1 MMRSN
6 QQTRE
11 ATMTSIVCARTATMV
26 ATALICLTLHA
37 VPAAAIGTETPAP
50 APADDKKAAAPKPD
64 AKTDA
69 KTDAKPSADDKA
81 KANDKKVLEK
91 GDKKSELQFQ
101 DGYRQAYDLVY
112 RQHDLV
118 AGIAALRAL
127 GRDDHSDVAT
137 MIGYASRKLGRYD
150 EAKFWYDKALD
161 SNPRNART
169 LSYYGMWHA
178 EQGNRLKAKDY
189 LENVRLI
196 CGNADCEEYKALSG
210 AIAGNTS
217 Y

>member
-1 MMRSN
+1 
-6 QQTRE
+6 
-11 ATMTSIVCARTATMV
+11 MTSVVCARTAMIV
-26 ATALICLTLHA
+26 ATAMIALTLHA
-37 VPAAAIGTETPAP
+37 APAAAIGTETPAP
-50 APADDKKAAAPKPD
+50 APADDKKAVAPKPD
-64 AKTDA
+64 E
-69 KTDAKPSADDKA
+69 KTDAKPAADDKA
-81 KANDKKVLEK
+81 KADDKKAMEK
-91 GDKKSELQFQ
+91 GDKKSDLQFQ
-101 DGYRQAYDLVY
+101 DLQFQTGYRQAYDLVY
-112 RQHDLV
+112 RKHDLV
-118 AGIAALRAL
+118 AGLAALHAL

-137 MIGYASRKLGRYD
+137 MIGYASRKLGRYE

-189 LENVRLI
+189 LDNVRAI
-196 CGNADCEEYKALSG
+196 CGNASCEEYKALAG

>member
-1 MMRSN
+1 MMRPN
-6 QQTRE
+6 HRTRE
-11 ATMTSIVCARTATMV
+11 ATMTSVRYARPAALV
-26 ATALICLTLHA
+26 ATAFIALMLHA
-37 VPAAAIGTETPAP
+37 APAAAIGTETPAP
-50 APADDKKAAAPKPD
+50 APADDKKADAPKPG

-69 KTDAKPSADDKA
+69 KTDAKPAADDKA
-81 KANDKKVLEK
+81 KADDKKALEK
-91 GDKKSELQFQ
+91 GDKKSELQFR

-118 AGIAALRAL
+118 AGLKALHAL
-127 GRDDHSDVAT
+127 GHDDHSDVAT
-137 MIGYASRKLGRYD
+137 MIGYANRKLGHYD

-196 CGNADCEEYKALSG
+196 CGNADCEEYKALAG
-210 AIAGNTS
+210 AIAGTAS